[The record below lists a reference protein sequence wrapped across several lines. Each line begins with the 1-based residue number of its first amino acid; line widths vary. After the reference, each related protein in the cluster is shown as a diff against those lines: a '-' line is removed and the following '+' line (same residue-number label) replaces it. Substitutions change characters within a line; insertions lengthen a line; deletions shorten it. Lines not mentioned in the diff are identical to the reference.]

1 MDADGHGFG
10 RDKRLNRKDAE
21 VAEKTEDGKTQ
32 EAREERWRAVHWRR
46 GI

>member
-21 VAEKTEDGKTQ
+21 VAEKTE
-32 EAREERWRAVHWRR
+32 EMNRRWTPMDTDLGEIRD
-46 GI
+46 